1 MRQKYNA
8 ARRVVEEAIY
18 EIRFRAE
25 VDIAK
30 IERAEAETSARVE
43 AEMKEKAESMRKARG
58 EKAKAEASRLQGE
71 FYYKWPN

>member
-8 ARRVVEEAIY
+8 ARRVAEEAIY

-30 IERAEAETSARVE
+30 IERAEADTSANVE
-43 AEMKEKAESMRKARG
+43 ADIK
-58 EKAKAEASRLQGE
+58 
-71 FYYKWPN
+71 

>member
-30 IERAEAETSARVE
+30 IERAEADTSANVE
-43 AEMKEKAESMRKARG
+43 ADIK
-58 EKAKAEASRLQGE
+58 
-71 FYYKWPN
+71 